1 MSSLS
6 SQEVFARAN
15 RDLLAVQQQYTVLP
29 VGEFASMNMLDH
41 GHLVNYGGTLATL
54 HILLLSLLSNY
65 YSTPPPCRILCL

>member
-6 SQEVFARAN
+6 SQEVFVRAN
-15 RDLLAVQQQYTVLP
+15 SDLLTVQQQYTVLP

-54 HILLLSLLSNY
+54 HILLLSFKQ
-65 YSTPPPCRILCL
+65 